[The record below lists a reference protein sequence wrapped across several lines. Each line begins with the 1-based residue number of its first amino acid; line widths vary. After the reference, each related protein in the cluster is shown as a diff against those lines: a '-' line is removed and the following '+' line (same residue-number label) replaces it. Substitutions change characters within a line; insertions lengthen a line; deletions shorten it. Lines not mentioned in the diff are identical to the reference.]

1 MKNYILI
8 ALIAVLFAC
17 NSGVNNNANNALQ
30 KEALNKIRQDNFVM
44 INPVNHATNVSTVA
58 KIQLLV
64 PANFKISSSNQIK
77 LFSAI
82 TPSLSIPI
90 KTHSEQNILTIEP
103 EETLSTNTE
112 YVLRI
117 MHNFIF
123 MPFSFT
129 TMKSLNN
136 NNSNFV
142 FVPNMEQSNLG
153 NLSIRGFNHS
163 LIFGRLLFS
172 ILNNNLANIYTI
184 APSSNITN
192 NISNISS
199 LQTIENFALL
209 YQNYWKNNSG
219 SISPTLLNNNAS
231 DFSYINT
238 VIQQNNIGQN
248 NVFVM
253 SAPEINY
260 ILNKLARTNHFSFN
274 PINANSHQFVILSE
288 DTTGTYKSQTLND
301 GITIN
306 TDITFPKTSI
316 PFQNM
321 ASLKCP
327 QGFHSYSFKL
337 NSQPK
342 AFSVNKNETVYLIR
356 HVEAHPYQ
364 ANSNSSR
371 VENGNYVCK
380 GQQRALGVTDRLFQI
395 MGKSPDLVFGPSTS
409 GATIVGYYYIRPSL
423 SITPFTIAHNLP
435 LNIIPA
441 SILTYGN
448 ANRLAD
454 YLFTNKN
461 RSDLSGKT
469 ILVSWESNHATSAVK
484 DLIQNIFQQ
493 DIPKDFPDL
502 SLDYDTVFKVSLDD
516 NGNMTFNSTC
526 EGVMGSSKGDENPYL
541 SSQCPFF

>member
-8 ALIAVLFAC
+8 ALLAVLSAC
-17 NSGVNNNANNALQ
+17 NSGVNNNDKNALQ
-30 KEALNKIRQDNFVM
+30 NENLNKIGQNNFVM
-44 INPVNHATNVSTVA
+44 INPVNNATNVSTVT
-58 KIQLLV
+58 KIHLLV
-64 PANFKISSSNQIK
+64 PVNFKISSSNQIK
-77 LFSAI
+77 LFS
-82 TPSLSIPI
+82 TTNPTLYIPI
-90 KTHSEQNILTIEP
+90 KTHFEQNVLTIEP
-103 EETLSTNTE
+103 QKTLATNTK

-117 MHNFIF
+117 VQNLMI

-129 TMKSLNN
+129 TMKSLDNN
-136 NNSNFV
+136 YSNFV
-142 FVPNMEQSNLG
+142 FVQNMEQGNLG
-153 NLSIRGFNHS
+153 NLSIIGFNHS
-163 LIFGRLLFS
+163 LVFGRFLFS
-172 ILNNNLANIYTI
+172 ILNNNLTNIYTV

-209 YQNYWKNNSG
+209 YQNYWQNNSG
-219 SISPTLLNNNAS
+219 SISPTLLNNNTS
-231 DFSYINT
+231 DFSYINQI
-238 VIQQNNIGQN
+238 IQQSNIGQN

-253 SAPEINY
+253 SATEINY
-260 ILNKLARTNHFSFN
+260 ILSQLAKINHFVFT
-274 PINANSHQFVILSE
+274 PIKNNSHQLVILSL
-288 DTTGTYKSQTLND
+288 DSKVKYKSKTIND
-301 GITIN
+301 GIVIN
-306 TDITFPKTSI
+306 SDIKFPSTDIPLK
-316 PFQNM
+316 NM
-321 ASLKCP
+321 AKLSCP
-327 QGFHSYSFKL
+327 QGVHSYSFKL
-337 NSQPK
+337 NSQLQGY
-342 AFSVNKNETVYLIR
+342 SINKNETVYLIR

-364 ANSNSSR
+364 INANSR

-395 MGKSPDLVFGPSTS
+395 IGRNPDLVFGPSTS

-423 SITPFTIAHNLP
+423 SITPFTIAHNIP

-454 YLFTNKN
+454 YLFTNRY

-484 DLIQNIFQQ
+484 DLIQNIFQKE
-493 DIPKDFPDL
+493 IPKDFPDL
-502 SLDYDTVFKVSLDD
+502 SLDYDTVFKVSLDS

-526 EGVMGSSKGDENPYL
+526 EGVMGSSNGDENPYL